1 MTRPAVRTAGAA
13 DPNLHKSHFP
23 GRRRP
28 GADAQCAPLQRDRSH
43 MTIFSSPTGP
53 KNSHTGNQVMM
64 PNPANF
70 LSVGPPVLGRPQ
82 VAPTVEH
89 FDFTAVGAGF
99 PGPGDT
105 LSTSTALPPLC
116 GRVRPVQGRL
126 PSPSRL
132 RRATICRLRG
142 RPLTLLTQCHPPKG
156 EARSAAPAVWRQ
168 ADVGNPLSSAGTP
181 PDIAYADPSPATK
194 TTPGCVGYV
203 TARGVFPLRD
213 CGEYMKLALLRKV
226 KGNAVLY
233 ILGGLFGCDIS
244 GEIAVGFFYDSVG
257 HFI

>member
-89 FDFTAVGAGF
+89 FDFAAVGADALIGPTHAACGMGHENRTK
-99 PGPGDT
+99 PGPPHPGYGRRANTVRPYERNVRIPPCRCLRASVDGCPYY
-105 LSTSTALPPLC
+105 LSGFAYGNPLSRRCRQLSQRESQAC
-116 GRVRPVQGRL
+116 GRPYD
-126 PSPSRL
+126 SPLS
-132 RRATICRLRG
+132 
-142 RPLTLLTQCHPPKG
+142 PLTLLCNAIPQRG
-156 EARSAAPAVWRQ
+156 RQGRAPQ
-168 ADVGNPLSSAGTP
+168 ITP
-181 PDIAYADPSPATK
+181 PSP
-194 TTPGCVGYV
+194 
-203 TARGVFPLRD
+203 L
-213 CGEYMKLALLRKV
+213 
-226 KGNAVLY
+226 
-233 ILGGLFGCDIS
+233 
-244 GEIAVGFFYDSVG
+244 
-257 HFI
+257 